1 MRRVW
6 EGLMTRLGGSSRFAN
21 RRRPGFRLDES
32 LYSGNKAVNVL
43 YGTES
48 ELLGG
53 LASRNRLMRTDNS
66 LAVSIVGFG
75 LKTVMVYLSNYD
87 SCLKTPNSEQPIAI
101 EKESMRSV

>member
-1 MRRVW
+1 MGRVNDEVRW
-6 EGLMTRLGGSSRFAN
+6 KLKVCESPPLSYFVWS
-21 RRRPGFRLDES
+21 ES
-32 LYSGNKAVNVL
+32 LYSGNKAVNDL

-53 LASRNRLMRTDNS
+53 LASCNRLMRTDNS

-75 LKTVMVYLSNYD
+75 LKTLMVYLSNYD